1 MVDIRTRGTQD
12 ASRRPDHDDSSLWI
26 IEKMPEGRLGPQGAA
41 RPPSG
46 PVPLRILLSGWGR
59 RTLWMR
65 DFWPV
70 VEWQDT
76 DLWIRGLRPQIRPG
90 RRVGL
95 CNAWCGPRGNQGE
108 APFGPDLGCFARLW
122 GRRKRRGDSRMTL
135 PAMNQRF
142 SLGALADGVD
152 DERVVAR
159 DRRIATFCQV
169 RLGQRDQVLA
179 DTVRILVRDRRGL
192 IVSALAERVGLG
204 RRA

>member
-1 MVDIRTRGTQD
+1 
-12 ASRRPDHDDSSLWI
+12 
-26 IEKMPEGRLGPQGAA
+26 
-41 RPPSG
+41 
-46 PVPLRILLSGWGR
+46 
-59 RTLWMR
+59 
-65 DFWPV
+65 
-70 VEWQDT
+70 
-76 DLWIRGLRPQIRPG
+76 
-90 RRVGL
+90 
-95 CNAWCGPRGNQGE
+95 
-108 APFGPDLGCFARLW
+108 
-122 GRRKRRGDSRMTL
+122 MTL